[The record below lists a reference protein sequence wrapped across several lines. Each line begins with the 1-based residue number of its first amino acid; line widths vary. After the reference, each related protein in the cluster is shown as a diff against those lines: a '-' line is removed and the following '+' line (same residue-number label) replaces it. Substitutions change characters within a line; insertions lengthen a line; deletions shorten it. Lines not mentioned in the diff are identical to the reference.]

1 MKENP
6 QINEELFSL
15 YKNIKNNIS
24 NDKLPTN
31 NIKII
36 ENSNGVDSIS
46 LIAYI
51 KELIQILLNS
61 KKSVYNSGNKKNNNN
76 NNVDNANMEIN
87 NNNIK
92 KEDYIQLENQI
103 IKLENDNKYYLK
115 NFLQYKI
122 QKDVLEMKL
131 NAYMSLE
138 DEYEELKEKVKY
150 EGGKFLDNDRKDN
163 EIIIIRRENSVLKKE
178 IVKLESINKSNENKN
193 KEYQKKI
200 KDLQINIDNLNKKI
214 YNFEIIIKENNIK
227 NGNVHFD
234 RTNSFLD
241 LRKVNH
247 ENTLDKFEN
256 SHKIKT
262 CNNYSKIKNI
272 KAIYPHSLNFKN
284 KRLINFNSPK
294 NDIFMNSN
302 KTTNTINSNFL
313 NSKNNKISFKNE
325 INTLKNLKNNSITII
340 KVEKDESKSLS
351 VNKKNLERNHHNNI
365 IYKYTNNKIKT
376 FNKILNL
383 KTKCVSPLSCK
394 NSKNTGKIITK
405 YIQRDVHKKINNNLS
420 QNIRANS
427 NKH

>member
-6 QINEELFSL
+6 QIKEELFSL

-51 KELIQILLNS
+51 KELIQMLLNS
-61 KKSVYNSGNKKNNNN
+61 QKSVYNSGNTKNNNN
-76 NNVDNANMEIN
+76 NNLNMELN

-178 IVKLESINKSNENKN
+178 IVKLENINKSNENKN

-214 YNFEIIIKENNIK
+214 YNFEIIIKESNIK
-227 NGNVHFD
+227 NGNIHFD
-234 RTNSFLD
+234 RTNSCLD
-241 LRKVNH
+241 LRKINH

-262 CNNYSKIKNI
+262 LNNYNKIKNI
-272 KAIYPHSLNFKN
+272 KSIYPHSLNFKN

-294 NDIFMNSN
+294 NDIFMNNN
-302 KTTNTINSNFL
+302 KTTNTINSNLL
-313 NSKNNKISFKNE
+313 NNKNNKISFKNE

-351 VNKKNLERNHHNNI
+351 VNKKNLERNNHNNI
-365 IYKYTNNKIKT
+365 VYKYTNNKIKT